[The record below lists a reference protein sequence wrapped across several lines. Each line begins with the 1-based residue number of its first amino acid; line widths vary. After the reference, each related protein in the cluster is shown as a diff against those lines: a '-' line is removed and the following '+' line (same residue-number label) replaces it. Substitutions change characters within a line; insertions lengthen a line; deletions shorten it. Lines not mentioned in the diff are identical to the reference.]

1 MCSAIKPI
9 LFAAFLVV
17 LNACSSAPKPPP
29 PTMVNAAL
37 EAGATVNPDA
47 RNRPSPIVVRVYEL
61 KTRAA
66 FESADFFSLFDKDQS
81 TLGADMLT
89 RDEFTLRPG
98 DTQAINRELKPE
110 TRFIAVFAGFREVER
125 STWRSVVPVST
136 GQKNAVRISLDA
148 RNLAVSASI
157 VK

>member
-1 MCSAIKPI
+1 MCSVTKSI
-9 LFAAFLVV
+9 LLAVLVV
-17 LNACSSAPKPPP
+17 ALNACSSAPKPPP

-37 EAGATVNPDA
+37 EAGAAVNPDA

-66 FESADFFSLFDKDQS
+66 FESADFFSLFDKDQA

-98 DTQAINRELKPE
+98 DTQTINRELKPD

-125 STWRSVVPVST
+125 STWRSITPVTT

-148 RNLAVSASI
+148 RNLTVSASVI
-157 VK
+157 K